1 MCVIRCVHV
10 IKSFFCKERELEEVK
25 SQTNIPQMEESHSK
39 LRSEKKKADEEIS
52 RLQQELLVI
61 SRQSSSR
68 GALDT
73 FRKDK
78 RAKEER
84 YQNE

>member
-1 MCVIRCVHV
+1 
-10 IKSFFCKERELEEVK
+10 
-25 SQTNIPQMEESHSK
+25 MEESHAQ
-39 LRSEKKKADEEIS
+39 LRSEKKKADGEIS
-52 RLQQELLVI
+52 RLQQELSVI

-68 GALDT
+68 GALDAL
-73 FRKDK
+73 RRDK

>member
-1 MCVIRCVHV
+1 MCV
-10 IKSFFCKERELEEVK
+10 SLKERELEESRV
-25 SQTNIPQMEESHSK
+25 QTDISKMEEAQMV
-39 LRSEKKKADEEIS
+39 LRSEKRRADDEIS
-52 RLQQELLVI
+52 RLQQELSVI

-73 FRKDK
+73 LRRDR

-84 YQNE
+84 YQTE